1 MAQNATTLRDRVKQL
16 SYITGSG
23 DYIELASGAA
33 NGFSTFRRHYAHDD
47 IVFYAITDGTEYEV
61 GSGLFKD
68 KDNSSVDAFV
78 VDSIYRSPFA
88 SSNADNSRVNFGAGT
103 KEVYNTYPATHAVMM
118 GSGINASLN
127 VPQRHGVAVWDS
139 ENILNYFSNLVFKE
153 AGGIG
158 VNQSDPMYGLDL
170 GGAASDYSS
179 RVRASGYYVGETGV
193 YFLNDTTGANSTD
206 VGLISA
212 SKPYA
217 GGRQFVHFMP
227 NQTNSTTG
235 TDLVFENS
243 GVVNQISRFK
253 TQSAAT
259 VFAGPA
265 QNCGSPPCAAD
276 YPTFRIL
283 HSGDIPDL
291 STIYGTTAY
300 VDTTSGN
307 LTAEFNSGILAASG
321 TLDNSISGV
330 QTNLNNHIATYDTDF
345 NAFEVASSGRID
357 TYLDNASGI
366 LYPISATVPAT
377 VSMTAGDLTEYTF
390 AVNGVTTT
398 DNYTVNASPSGTA
411 GGAGSFSS
419 KVLIGHGYVSATNQ
433 VTLNMYAKDNFGPTS
448 VTFNIAAQ
456 KIS

>member
-1 MAQNATTLRDRVKQL
+1 MAQNATTLHDRVKQL
-16 SYITGSG
+16 SYIVGTG
-23 DYIELASGAA
+23 DYIELATGAA

-47 IVFYAITDGTEYEV
+47 VVFYAITDGTEYEI

-78 VDSIYRSPFA
+78 VDSIFRSPIS
-88 SSNADNSRVNFGAGT
+88 SSNADNSRINFGAGT

-127 VPQRHGVAVWDS
+127 VPQRHGIAVWDS

-193 YFLNDTTGANSTD
+193 YFLNNTTGANSTD
-206 VGLISA
+206 VGLVSA

-235 TDLVFENS
+235 TNLVFENS
-243 GVVNQISRFK
+243 GVVNEISRFK

-276 YPTFRIL
+276 YPTFRVL

-291 STIYGTTAY
+291 AAIYGTRDY
-300 VDTTSGN
+300 IDTTSGN
-307 LTAEFNSGILAASG
+307 LTAEIDADVLAASG

-330 QTNLNNHIATYDTDF
+330 QNNLTTHIGTYATDF

-366 LYPISATVPAT
+366 LFPISSTETTTIA
-377 VSMTAGDLTEYTF
+377 MTAGDLTEYTF
-390 AVNGVTTT
+390 NVVGVTAT
-398 DNYTVNASPSGTA
+398 DNYTVNASPSGIA

-419 KVLIGHGYVSATNQ
+419 KVLIGHGYVSAADT
-433 VTLNMYAKDNFGPTS
+433 VKLNMYAKDNFSSQS
-448 VTFNIAAQ
+448 VTFNISVH
-456 KIS
+456 KI

>member
-1 MAQNATTLRDRVKQL
+1 MAQNATTLHDRVKQL
-16 SYITGSG
+16 SYIVGTG
-23 DYIELASGAA
+23 DYIELADGAA
-33 NGFSTFRRHYAHDD
+33 SGFSAFRRHYAHDD
-47 IVFYAITDGTEYEV
+47 VVFYAITDGTNYEI

-78 VDSIYRSPFA
+78 VDSIFRSPIS
-88 SSNADNSRVNFGAGT
+88 SSNADNTKVNFAAGT

-118 GSGINASLN
+118 GSGINASFN
-127 VPQRHGVAVWDS
+127 VPQRHGIAVWDS

-193 YFLNDTTGANSTD
+193 YFLNNTTGANSTD
-206 VGLISA
+206 VGLVSA

-235 TDLVFENS
+235 TNLVFENS
-243 GVVNQISRFK
+243 GVVNEISRFK

-276 YPTFRIL
+276 YPAFRVL

-291 STIYGTTAY
+291 SAIYGTTAY
-300 VDTTSGN
+300 INTTSGN
-307 LTAEFNSGILAASG
+307 LVGQFNSGILAASG

-330 QTNLNNHIATYDTDF
+330 QNNLTTHIGTYTTDF
-345 NAFEVASSGRID
+345 NTFEVASSGRID

-366 LYPISATVPAT
+366 LYPISATTSA
-377 VSMTAGDLTEYTF
+377 SINMTAGDLTEYAFT
-390 AVNGVTTT
+390 VNGVSAT
-398 DNYTVNASPSGTA
+398 DNYTIKASPSGVS
-411 GGAGSFSS
+411 GGAGSFST
-419 KVLIGHGYVSATNQ
+419 KVLIGHGYVSSANQ
-433 VTLNMYAKDNFGPTS
+433 VKLNMYAKDSFGPTT
-448 VTFNIAAQ
+448 VTFHISAH
-456 KIS
+456 KIP